1 MSDSDAALGEPLSV
15 IRRAPFSDNPLVG
28 TRGLRTQQ
36 LILDAALKAFGDVG
50 YHRTSIERI
59 ATDAG
64 CSRVAFYQYFSDK
77 ADVFRLLA
85 VQVDRQVNAS
95 IDRLGPVT
103 PDAEGWEALRSW
115 VERYAEVRSLYE
127 PVFRAFRAAVP
138 ESYPT
143 PRVLDAFVDVM
154 HRSLFGLQPETN
166 VHDGHHPR
174 PPRLPFGPVMRSA
187 LAQGRGAGGP
197 AAASGKAYDQLLE
210 AGRRVFIERG
220 YHGTRARERDLFP
233 GTADNDGDPGDPSL
247 YQRRRGAPAVYGRE
261 CREPLGQPA
270 ALQFADLLLRGG
282 QCAHCHWDRTGRV
295 GRCPPRLGWHSEHW

>member
-1 MSDSDAALGEPLSV
+1 MSDSDAAIGEPLTV
-15 IRRAPFSDNPLVG
+15 VRRAPFSDNPLVG

-103 PDAEGWEALRSW
+103 PDADGWEALRSW

-127 PVFRAFRAAVP
+127 PVFRAFPAAAESDALLAGASVRTSGRYAAAIHSRVTGSPLPPRKLAPVIALSQEHLARTLEALTTLRAAVP
-138 ESYPT
+138 QSYPT
-143 PRVLDAFVDVM
+143 ARVLDAFVDVM

-174 PPRLPFGPVMRSA
+174 PPRLPFGPVMHAA
-187 LAQGRGAGGP
+187 LAQDRGAGGP

-210 AGRRVFIERG
+210 AGRRVF
-220 YHGTRARERDLFP
+220 
-233 GTADNDGDPGDPSL
+233 
-247 YQRRRGAPAVYGRE
+247 
-261 CREPLGQPA
+261 
-270 ALQFADLLLRGG
+270 
-282 QCAHCHWDRTGRV
+282 
-295 GRCPPRLGWHSEHW
+295 